1 MPPLCTAGFGIATG
15 NWSFFLGAIFLFS
28 INTVFIAS
36 ATFIVIRL
44 LNFPYENYTNSKERK
59 RISRLISFVAIGVLI
74 PSFYTFYQLYNKSD
88 FEQKSDVVLSEL
100 SQKKG
105 IAIIDVSK
113 DYNKKA
119 VSFYVIG
126 TLLTDSDIAGL
137 KEKMNTLGFS
147 NVDFKVEQDGARV
160 LTIKK
165 LENLEKYFLVTQQ
178 QLEQKQN
185 EINQLKI
192 KNIKD
197 SISTFNFDLISNE
210 IRVLNPLI
218 EKVSYVSK
226 IESNYK
232 KSNDTITE
240 FLLLWNNTANKELII
255 EENTKLQKWL
265 RVKLKNKNVI
275 VKNSAP

>member
-1 MPPLCTAGFGIATG
+1 
-15 NWSFFLGAIFLFS
+15 
-28 INTVFIAS
+28 
-36 ATFIVIRL
+36 
-44 LNFPYENYTNSKERK
+44 
-59 RISRLISFVAIGVLI
+59 
-74 PSFYTFYQLYNKSD
+74 
-88 FEQKSDVVLSEL
+88 
-100 SQKKG
+100 
-105 IAIIDVSK
+105 
-113 DYNKKA
+113 
-119 VSFYVIG
+119 
-126 TLLTDSDIAGL
+126 
-137 KEKMNTLGFS
+137 MNTLGFS